1 MSERSLIGPSS
12 VMAVGTVTSRITGV
26 LRDITMTAAL
36 GFFLVSDAYSLGNS
50 LPTMIYILVIGGA
63 LNAVFIPQL
72 VRKMKEDADDGRAYA
87 DRLITLTGIILL
99 ILSVLAVVL
108 APLIVDL
115 YTPSDYPQ
123 REFDLA
129 VAFARL
135 CLPQIFFYG
144 VYAML
149 SQVLN
154 SRGKFGA
161 PMFAPIAN
169 NVVAIATFLL
179 FIGIAGT
186 SAAADGVL
194 TTDQVL
200 LLGIGTTVGVV
211 AQAVILLPVLG
222 KAGYHWKPRF
232 DWRGHGLGK
241 AGSLALWT
249 IGLVL
254 VNQLTYLVITRL
266 ATQANVNAAA
276 AGEVAAGLT
285 TYQKAHL
292 VFILPHSVITVSI
305 VTALLPA
312 LSRVAHAGKLSQV
325 GRDIS
330 GAMRLVAFLIIP
342 VTAILFVA
350 GIGVAVLLF
359 GYGAATTEQAE
370 LLGLVISIFML
381 GLIPFTL
388 FYVLLRGYYAV
399 EDTRT
404 PFIVTVIFSV
414 VLLALLVPTFST
426 LSGGGTQI
434 AFIALCY
441 SLAYW
446 VGLIIAWIVL
456 ARRLRGTSETSGMQ
470 SGQVVWSITRMV
482 MAALVSVVAMSL
494 TTTAVNAVVYG
505 AGSGMTYSDK
515 WVVLVRLV
523 IVSIVGLVVY
533 LLGAWAL
540 RIQEIGIA
548 QRVIAQKLH
557 RRVAT

>member
-1 MSERSLIGPSS
+1 MSERSLVKPSAI
-12 VMAVGTVTSRITGV
+12 MAAGTVTSRITGV

-36 GFFLVSDAYSLGNS
+36 GFFLVSDAFSLGNS

-72 VRKMKEDADDGRAYA
+72 VRKMQEDSDDGKAYA
-87 DRLITLTGIILL
+87 DRLITLTGIALL

-123 REFDLA
+123 KEFDLA

-179 FIGIAGT
+179 FIAIAGT
-186 SAAADGVL
+186 SAAADGNL

-200 LLGIGTTVGVV
+200 LLGIGTTLGVV
-211 AQAVILLPVLG
+211 AQALILLPVLS
-222 KAGYHWKPRF
+222 KAGYMWRPRF

-241 AGSLALWT
+241 AGTLAMWT

-292 VFILPHSVITVSI
+292 VFMLPHSVITVSI

-325 GRDIS
+325 GRDVS
-330 GAMRLVAFLIIP
+330 GAMRLVSFFVIP
-342 VTAILFVA
+342 ITAVLFVA
-350 GIGVAVLLF
+350 GIGIAVLLF

-370 LLGLVISIFML
+370 LLGFVISIFML
-381 GLIPFTL
+381 GLVPFTL
-388 FYVLLRGYYAV
+388 FYVLLRGYYAL

-404 PFIVTVIFSV
+404 PFIITVIFSV
-414 VLLALLVPTFST
+414 VLLVILVPLFS
-426 LSGGGTQI
+426 SVQGGGMQI

-441 SLAYW
+441 SISYW
-446 VGLIIAWIVL
+446 VGLVIAWVIL
-456 ARRLRGTSETSGMQ
+456 ARKVKGMESGRTL
-470 SGQVVWSITRMV
+470 WSITRMFL
-482 MAALVSVVAMSL
+482 AGVVAVGVMLIASRQFNN
-494 TTTAVNAVVYG
+494 VFI
-505 AGSGMTYSDK
+505 GMGESINYSDK
-515 WVVLVRLV
+515 GIVLIRLIV
-523 IVSIVGLVVY
+523 ISLIGLVTYVIA
-533 LLGAWAL
+533 AWVL
-540 RIQEIGIA
+540 RVREIGVA
-548 QRVIAQKLH
+548 QRVIAQRFN
-557 RRVAT
+557 RRVHS